1 MSVASPRSPIE
12 AGAERLLCSL
22 TGIVSAR
29 VVADRDGHLQE
40 VHVLA
45 TDDLHPKQVVRNVE
59 SALRAG
65 LGLDLDRRIVSVA
78 QVRAEDVEPDPRA
91 GHAPRSDRA
100 AVHAAAP
107 VPAAPAPP
115 RGRLLFAR
123 FDARCDTAQRAM
135 CRVVLARD
143 DREFVGTGEG
153 PATVP
158 GRAEAA
164 ARAVFA
170 ALADANEAQPLGLEG
185 VSVVDAHGRTY
196 VLVAACGLQGRR
208 FVSLAGAA
216 PLTRSPEE
224 AAILASLQAAN
235 RWANSPLAQG
245 VKP

>member
-1 MSVASPRSPIE
+1 
-12 AGAERLLCSL
+12 
-22 TGIVSAR
+22 
-29 VVADRDGHLQE
+29 
-40 VHVLA
+40 
-45 TDDLHPKQVVRNVE
+45 
-59 SALRAG
+59 
-65 LGLDLDRRIVSVA
+65 
-78 QVRAEDVEPDPRA
+78 DPRA

>member
-29 VVADRDGHLQE
+29 VVADRYGQLQE

-78 QVRAEDVEPDPRA
+78 QVRAEDVAPDSRIAP
-91 GHAPRSDRA
+91 GPRSDRA
-100 AVHAAAP
+100 AAPAAAP
-107 VPAAPAPP
+107 APAAPAPS
-115 RGRLLFAR
+115 RGRLVLAR
-123 FDARCDTAQRAM
+123 YDARCDTAQRAV
-135 CRVVLARD
+135 CRVVLTRD
-143 DREFVGTGEG
+143 DREFTGTGEG
-153 PATVP
+153 PGTVP

-170 ALADANEAQPLGLEG
+170 ALAAANEGQPLALEG
-185 VSVVDAHGRTY
+185 VSIVAAHGRTY

-216 PLTRSPEE
+216 PLSRSPEE